1 MANYYN
7 PYLNPYINNQ
17 FAMQDLQS
25 MRNDIDRQI
34 RNIQQQQQQTQMQQP
49 APITQNFSLAPNP
62 TNTDLEAKYADNVEE
77 VKNTFVMKTGI
88 FTNKDFSKIWV
99 KDVTG
104 NIRTFSTREEIKID
118 EKDKALQEKD
128 NQILSLQ
135 AEINELKE
143 IMSNGNATEFHNTNN
158 DEQFKNEKSTGFS
171 KSSKHSSK

>member
-7 PYLNPYINNQ
+7 PYFNPYINNQ
-17 FAMQDLQS
+17 FAMQDLQN
-25 MRNDIDRQI
+25 MRSDIDRQI
-34 RNIQQQQQQTQMQQP
+34 RNLQQQQQQNQNQMQPVQ
-49 APITQNFSLAPNP
+49 PITQNFSLAPNP
-62 TNTDLEAKYADNVEE
+62 TNTDLEAKYVDNIEE

-88 FTNKDFSKIWV
+88 FTNKDFSKIWI

-128 NQILSLQ
+128 TQILSLQ

-143 IMSNGNATEFHNTNN
+143 AMSNATELHNTNN
-158 DEQFKNEKSTGFS
+158 DEQFKNEKSSSFP
-171 KSSKHSSK
+171 KSSKHSTK